1 MRKIEI
7 ILQAEKKGF
16 VIKEIEPASPKN
28 MLLMKLKNKWRKN
41 E

>member
-7 ILQAEKKGF
+7 ILQTEKKGF

-28 MLLMKLKNKWRKN
+28 MLLMDLENEVKN